1 MRTTWTLTKMRMRL
15 AMRNRAFLFFSLLM
29 PLAFLFLYSSLFA
42 KGEPRVVGFLFPSVL
57 ALTVMGSFWGLSIQL
72 VLFRE
77 HGILRRFRLTPV
89 GPAALL
95 ASSILSN
102 YILTLPT
109 VALEFMLVRAVYDV
123 TTFGN
128 LWGGWLFITLGI
140 VTFAAFGLIVASLTN
155 TMQETQV
162 LNNAIWFLFLF
173 FSGATLPLVF
183 FPEWLQRLSMFLP
196 ATHLVVGLQF
206 TLIGA
211 VPVRSL
217 GPEMVAL
224 VGGAGLAFALS
235 WKLFRWEPGEKIS
248 RSAKVWAAAVII
260 PFLLLGVWENALD
273 ARRTELQEIYKSLG
287 ERTRSLPDQR

>member
-1 MRTTWTLTKMRMRL
+1 MRTTWTLTKIRMRL
-15 AMRNRAFLFFSLLM
+15 ALRNRAFLFFSLLM
-29 PLAFLFLYSSLFA
+29 PIAFLFLYASLFA
-42 KGEPRVVGFLFPSVL
+42 KGEPRVVGYLFPSVL

-89 GPAALL
+89 GPGALL

-102 YILTLPT
+102 SILTLPT
-109 VALEFMLVRAVYDV
+109 VVLEFVLVRTVYGV

-128 LWGGWLFITLGI
+128 LWGVGLFITLGI
-140 VTFAAFGLIVASLTN
+140 VAFAAFGLIVASLTS
-155 TMQETQV
+155 TVQETQV

-211 VPVRSL
+211 VPVRLL
-217 GPEMVAL
+217 GPEVVAL
-224 VGGAGLAFALS
+224 VGGAGLAFVLS
-235 WKLFRWEPGEKIS
+235 WKLFRWEPEEKIS
-248 RSAKVWAAAVII
+248 RSAKAWAAAVAI
-260 PFLLLGVWENALD
+260 PFLLLGAWENAVNV
-273 ARRTELQEIYKSLG
+273 RRTELQEIYKSVG
-287 ERTRSLPDQR
+287 ERTPPLPNPH

>member
-42 KGEPRVVGFLFPSVL
+42 KGEPRAVGFLFPSVL

>member
-1 MRTTWTLTKMRMRL
+1 MRMRL
-15 AMRNRAFLFFSLLM
+15 ALRNRAFLFFSVLM
-29 PLAFLFLYSSLFA
+29 PLAFLFLYASLFA
-42 KGEPRVVGFLFPSVL
+42 KGEPRAVGFLFPSVL

-109 VALEFMLVRAVYDV
+109 IALEFVLVRAVYGV

-140 VTFAAFGLIVASLTN
+140 VTFASFGLIVASLTN

-211 VPVRSL
+211 VPVRLL
-217 GPEMVAL
+217 GPEVVAL

-248 RSAKVWAAAVII
+248 RSAKAWAAAVVL
-260 PFLLLGVWENALD
+260 PFLLMGVWENALD
-273 ARRTELQEIYKSLG
+273 ARRIKLQEIYKSLG
-287 ERTRSLPDQR
+287 ERTRSLTDQR

>member
-1 MRTTWTLTKMRMRL
+1 MRATWTLTKMRMRL
-15 AMRNRAFLFFSLLM
+15 ALRNRAFLFFSLLM
-29 PLAFLFLYSSLFA
+29 PIAFLFLYASLFA
-42 KGEPRVVGFLFPSVL
+42 KGDPRVVGYLFPSVL

-77 HGILRRFRLTPV
+77 HGILRRLRLTPV
-89 GPAALL
+89 GPGALL

-109 VALEFMLVRAVYDV
+109 VVLEFVLVRTVYGV

-128 LWGGWLFITLGI
+128 LWGVGLFLTLGI
-140 VTFAAFGLIVASLTN
+140 VAFAAFGLIVASLTS
-155 TMQETQV
+155 TVQETQV

-211 VPVRSL
+211 VPVRLL
-217 GPEMVAL
+217 GPEVIAL

-235 WKLFRWEPGEKIS
+235 WKLFRWEPEEKIS
-248 RSAKVWAAAVII
+248 RSAKAWAAAVAI
-260 PFLLLGVWENALD
+260 PFLLLGVWENAVNV
-273 ARRTELQEIYKSLG
+273 RRTELQEIYKSVG
-287 ERTRSLPDQR
+287 ERTPPLPHPH

>member
-217 GPEMVAL
+217 GPEVVAL